1 MPDQYERLLAYLR
14 PLGSAAVAFSGGV
27 DSALLLRAAKDA
39 LGERTAAITVRSCL
53 FPAQEL
59 EEASALCRQLD
70 VRHHIVSMDAL
81 AVDGFAS
88 NPPNRCYLC
97 KTELFRCM
105 RRTADVLGLTHIAE
119 GSNLDDCSDYRP
131 GMAAITELG
140 ILSPLRQAGLTKA
153 EIRVLARQRGLP
165 VWNKPSL
172 ACLAS
177 RIAYGE
183 QITAQKL
190 RMIEQAERYLHG
202 LGFSQVRVRLHG
214 NIARIELPPAEFIN
228 ILPLSDAIDAHLRAL
243 GFQYASL
250 DLRGYRTGSMN
261 EIL

>member
-1 MPDQYERLLAYLR
+1 MPDQYAQLLAYLR
-14 PLGSAAVAFSGGV
+14 SLGSAAVAFSGGV

-39 LGERTAAITVRSCL
+39 LGEHTAAVTVRSCL

-59 EEASALCRQLD
+59 EEASAICRQLG
-70 VRHHIVSMDAL
+70 VRHHIVTLDAL

-105 RRTADVLGLTHIAE
+105 RRTADALGLAHLVE
-119 GSNLDDCSDYRP
+119 GSNLDDCGDYRP
-131 GMAAITELG
+131 GMAAVTEQG
-140 ILSPLRQAGLTKA
+140 VLSPLRQVGLNKAGVRA
-153 EIRVLARQRGLP
+153 LAQQLALP

-183 QITAQKL
+183 QITEQKL
-190 RMIEQAERYLHG
+190 RMIGEAEQYLRG

-214 NIARIELPPAEFIN
+214 SIARIELPPAEFTG
-228 ILPLSDAIDAHLRAL
+228 ILPLSGAIDTHLRTL
-243 GFQYASL
+243 GFQYAAL